1 LLCSIKLKIKARL
14 EQNNNRQEVYSKSKM
29 KQFILITFLI
39 ASIYAQVPRRDAEY
53 PPPEILEALKPA
65 HDACVKKTG
74 VTEEAIKEFSDG
86 KIHEDENLKCYMVS
100 MKLVYEKV

>member
-1 LLCSIKLKIKARL
+1 
-14 EQNNNRQEVYSKSKM
+14 M

-39 ASIYAQVPRRDAEY
+39 ASIYAQAPRRDAEY
-53 PPPEILEALKPA
+53 PPPELLEAIKPA

-100 MKLVYEKV
+100 MKYWRLVGNEKVYFLLSSS